1 MPRAMKWLSAGR
13 TDLGDA
19 STSPNQVYFEDMWTK
34 AYTAQICR
42 SISDVATEPW
52 KHYHPSYMPNEPK
65 GTSSLSVLD
74 KDGIA
79 VALTTTINLDFG
91 SMLYDIESGIVLNSE
106 MDDFSIPLAC
116 NAYNL
121 EPSVYNEV
129 GPKKRPLSSCAP
141 TIILKDGTAELIIGA
156 SGGSQIV
163 TSIFMS
169 IVKFYKWGWPLLEVI
184 KSPRV
189 HHQLIPEAVYAEYG
203 LPEWVSEGLKTKGH
217 MVCRQLGG
225 SVVQTIARTGVGEIL
240 AVSDWWRK
248 DGVSVFFFSCF
259 ETTLT

>member
-106 MDDFSIPLAC
+106 MDDFSILLAR

-141 TIILKDGTAELIIGA
+141 TIILKDGTAELIIGG